1 MKATWEK
8 LEKNTGVLEVEVD
21 AEQVSLALDKA
32 FKKVAGKVNVPG
44 FRKGKVPRSIFEA
57 KFGIESLYRD
67 AIDII
72 LPEAYMEAVKETGI
86 DPIDRPDI
94 DFEEFSKGNPFVF
107 KAKVVVKPEVQLGEY
122 KGIEVPEQSADVT
135 AEEINS
141 ELENQ
146 QKRRAEL
153 IVVEEGTAEN
163 GDITIIDY
171 EGSVDG
177 VLFEG
182 GKADNHSLELGS
194 NSFIPG
200 FEEQVIGM
208 KKDEVKDIKV
218 TFPEEYHSEDLAGKE
233 AVFKVTLHE
242 IKRKQLPELDDEF
255 AKDVSEYETL
265 EEYKQDIENKL
276 KERKLKDN
284 EITIESTII
293 EKAALA
299 AEVEIPTVMV
309 ATEVERMVEEF
320 ANRLR
325 MQGMNMEMYF
335 QFSGQNEDALKEQM
349 KDEAEKRVRS
359 QLVLEAI
366 AVAEK
371 ISVDEEDVKEE
382 LTRLSEVYKKSA
394 EELRSI
400 IESNGTIDDFKQD
413 LRTKKTVKFLVASS
427 KLTTEVA

>member
-255 AKDVSEYETL
+255 AKDESEYETL

-371 ISVDEEDVKEE
+371 ISVDEEDVNEE

-394 EELRSI
+394 VELRSI

>member
-8 LEKNTGVLEVEVD
+8 IEKNIGVLEVEVD
-21 AEQVSLALDKA
+21 VEQVGLALDKA
-32 FKKVAGKVNVPG
+32 FKKVSAKVNVPG
-44 FRKGKVPRSIFEA
+44 FRKGKVPRSVFES
-57 KFGIESLYRD
+57 KFGVESLYRD

-72 LPEAYMEAVKETGI
+72 LPDAYMEAVKETGI

-94 DFEEFSKGNPFVF
+94 DFDEFSKGNTFTF
-107 KAKVVVKPEVQLGEY
+107 KAKVMVKPEVQLGEY
-122 KGIEVPEQSADVT
+122 KGIEVPERSAEVT
-135 AEEINS
+135 AEEIDA
-141 ELENQ
+141 ELISQ
-146 QKRRAEL
+146 QSRRAEL
-153 IVVEEGTAEN
+153 IVLEEGTAEN

-177 VLFEG
+177 VLFDG

-200 FEEQVIGM
+200 FEAQVVGM
-208 KKDEVKDIKV
+208 SKEEVKDIQV
-218 TFPEEYHSEDLAGKE
+218 TFPEEYHSEELAGKE

-255 AKDVSEYETL
+255 AKDVSEYDTL

-284 EITIESTII
+284 ELTIESTVI
-293 EKAALA
+293 EKAALS
-299 AEVEIPTVMV
+299 AEVEIPSVMV
-309 ATEVERMVEEF
+309 DSEVERMVEEF
-320 ANRLR
+320 GNRLR

-349 KDEAEKRVRS
+349 RDEAEKRVRS

-366 AVAEK
+366 AHAENVTVNEEE
-371 ISVDEEDVKEE
+371 VDEE
-382 LTRLSEVYKKSA
+382 LIRLSAVYKQSA
-394 EELRSI
+394 EELRNI
-400 IESNGTIDDFKQD
+400 IESNGTIEDFKQD
-413 LRTKKTVKFLVASS
+413 LITKKTVKLLVESS
-427 KLTTEVA
+427 KLVKEVA

>member
-8 LEKNTGVLEVEVD
+8 IEKNIGVLEVEVD

-94 DFEEFSKGNPFVF
+94 DFDEFSKGNPFIF
-107 KAKVVVKPEVQLGEY
+107 KAKVMVKPEVQLGDY
-122 KGIEVPEQSADVT
+122 KGIEVPEQSSEVS
-135 AEEINS
+135 AEEINT

-153 IVVEEGTAEN
+153 IVVEEGAAEN
-163 GDITIIDY
+163 GDIAVIDY

-200 FEEQVIGM
+200 FEEQVVGM
-208 KKDEVKDIKV
+208 SKDEVKDIKV
-218 TFPEEYHSEDLAGKE
+218 TFPTEYHSEDLAGKD

-265 EEYKQDIENKL
+265 DEYKQDIENKL

-284 EITIESTII
+284 EIAIESTVI
-293 EKAALA
+293 EKAAQA
-299 AEVEIPTVMV
+299 AEVEIPAVMV
-309 ATEVERMVEEF
+309 DTEVDRMVEEF
-320 ANRLR
+320 GNRLR

-335 QFSGQNEDALKEQM
+335 QFSGQNEDALREQM
-349 KDEAEKRVRS
+349 KEEAEKRVRS
-359 QLVLEAI
+359 QLVLVAI
-366 AVAEK
+366 ANAENV
-371 ISVDEEDVKEE
+371 IVDDNDVNEE
-382 LTRLSEVYKKSA
+382 LVRLSEVYKKPA
-394 EELRSI
+394 DELRSI
-400 IESNGTIDDFKQD
+400 IESNGTIEDFKQD
-413 LRTKKTVKFLVASS
+413 LRTKKTVKLLVESS
-427 KLTTEVA
+427 KLVTEVA

>member
-8 LEKNTGVLEVEVD
+8 IEKNIGVLEVEVD
-21 AEQVSLALDKA
+21 AEQVSLALDRA

-94 DFEEFSKGNPFVF
+94 DFDEFSKGNTFTF
-107 KAKVVVKPEVQLGEY
+107 KAKVMVKPDVQLGEY
-122 KGIEVPEQSADVT
+122 KGIEVPEQSVDVT

-141 ELENQ
+141 ELESQ

-153 IVVEEGTAEN
+153 IVLEEGSAEN

-177 VLFEG
+177 VLFDG

-200 FEEQVIGM
+200 FEEQVVGM
-208 KKDEVKDIKV
+208 SKEEVKDINV
-218 TFPEEYHSEDLAGKE
+218 TFPEAYHSEDLAGKE

-284 EITIESTII
+284 EITIESTVI
-293 EKAALA
+293 EKAASS
-299 AEVEIPTVMV
+299 AEVEIPSIMV
-309 ATEVERMVEEF
+309 DTEVDRMVEEF
-320 ANRLR
+320 GNRLR

-335 QFSGQNEDALKEQM
+335 QFSGQNEDALREQM
-349 KDEAEKRVRS
+349 RDESEKRVRS

-366 AVAEK
+366 ANAENVT
-371 ISVDEEDVKEE
+371 VDEEDVTEE
-382 LTRLSEVYKKSA
+382 LTRLSEVYKKPA
-394 EELRSI
+394 DELRSI

-413 LRTKKTVKFLVASS
+413 LRTKKTVKLLVESS
-427 KLTTEVA
+427 KLVTEVA

>member
-8 LEKNTGVLEVEVD
+8 IEKNIGVLEVEVD

-72 LPEAYMEAVKETGI
+72 LPDAYMEAVKETGI

-94 DFEEFSKGNPFVF
+94 DFDEFSKGNTFVF
-107 KAKVVVKPEVQLGEY
+107 KAKVMVKPEVQLGAY
-122 KGIEVPEQSADVT
+122 KGLEVPEQSAEVT

-141 ELENQ
+141 ELESQ

-153 IVVEEGTAEN
+153 IVVEEGTVEN
-163 GDITIIDY
+163 GDIAIIDY

-177 VLFEG
+177 VLFDG

-200 FEEQVIGM
+200 FEEQVVGM
-208 KKDEVKDIKV
+208 SKEEVKDINV
-218 TFPEEYHSEDLAGKE
+218 TFPEAYHSEDLAGKE

-284 EITIESTII
+284 EITIESTVI
-293 EKAALA
+293 EKAALS
-299 AEVEIPTVMV
+299 AEVEIPAVMV
-309 ATEVERMVEEF
+309 DTEVNRMVEEF
-320 ANRLR
+320 GNRLR

-335 QFSGQNEDALKEQM
+335 QFSGQNEDALREQM

-366 AVAEK
+366 ANAENV
-371 ISVDEEDVKEE
+371 IVDEEDLNGE

-394 EELRSI
+394 DELRSI

-413 LRTKKTVKFLVASS
+413 LRTKKTVKLLVESS
-427 KLTTEVA
+427 KLITEVA

>member
-8 LEKNTGVLEVEVD
+8 IEKNIGVLEVEVD

-94 DFEEFSKGNPFVF
+94 DFDEFSKGNTFTF
-107 KAKVVVKPEVQLGEY
+107 KAKVMVKPEVQLGEY
-122 KGIEVPEQSADVT
+122 KGIEVPEQSVEVT
-135 AEEINS
+135 AEEVNS
-141 ELENQ
+141 ELESQ

-153 IVVEEGTAEN
+153 IVLEKGVAEN

-177 VLFEG
+177 VLFDG

-200 FEEQVIGM
+200 FEEQVVGM
-208 KKDEVKDIKV
+208 SKEEVKDIQV
-218 TFPEEYHSEDLAGKE
+218 TFPEEYHSEDLAGKA

-284 EITIESTII
+284 EITIESTVI

-299 AEVEIPTVMV
+299 AEVDVPSVMV
-309 ATEVERMVEEF
+309 DTEVDRMVEEF
-320 ANRLR
+320 GNRLR

-335 QFSGQNEDALKEQM
+335 QFSGQSEDALREQM
-349 KDEAEKRVRS
+349 RDEAEKRVRS

-366 AVAEK
+366 ANAENVT
-371 ISVDEEDVKEE
+371 VDDDDVNEE
-382 LTRLSEVYKKSA
+382 LSRLSEVYKKPA
-394 EELRSI
+394 DELRRI
-400 IESNGTIDDFKQD
+400 IESNGTINDFRQD
-413 LRTKKTVKFLVASS
+413 LITKKTVKLLVESS
-427 KLTTEVA
+427 KLVTEVA

>member
-8 LEKNTGVLEVEVD
+8 IEKNIGVLEVEVD

-72 LPEAYMEAVKETGI
+72 LPDAYMEAVKETGI

-94 DFEEFSKGNPFVF
+94 DFDEFSKGTTFTF
-107 KAKVVVKPEVQLGEY
+107 KAKVMVKPEVQLGEY
-122 KGIEVPEQSADVT
+122 KGIEVPEQSAEVT
-135 AEEINS
+135 AEEINT
-141 ELENQ
+141 ELESQ

-171 EGSVDG
+171 EGSVEG

-208 KKDEVKDIKV
+208 SKDDVKDITV
-218 TFPEEYHSEDLAGKE
+218 TFPTEYHSEDLAGKE

-255 AKDVSEYETL
+255 AKDVSEFETL
-265 EEYKQDIENKL
+265 DEYKQDIENKL

-284 EITIESTII
+284 EMTVESTVI

-299 AEVEIPTVMV
+299 SEVEIPEVMV
-309 ATEVERMVEEF
+309 GTEVDRMVEEF
-320 ANRLR
+320 GNRLR

-335 QFSGQNEDALKEQM
+335 QFSGQNEEALREQM

-366 AVAEK
+366 ANAENVM
-371 ISVDEEDVKEE
+371 VDDNDVNEE
-382 LTRLSEVYKKSA
+382 LVRLSEVYKKPA
-394 EELRSI
+394 DELRGI
-400 IESNGTIDDFKQD
+400 IESNGTIEDFKTD
-413 LRTKKTVKFLVASS
+413 LRTKKTVKLLVESS
-427 KLTTEVA
+427 KLVTEVA

>member
-8 LEKNTGVLEVEVD
+8 IEKNIGVLEVEVD
-21 AEQVSLALDKA
+21 AEQVSVALDKA
-32 FKKVAGKVNVPG
+32 FKKVSGKLNVPG
-44 FRKGKVPRSIFEA
+44 FRKGKVPRSIFES

-72 LPEAYMEAVKETGI
+72 LPDAYMEAVKETGI
-86 DPIDRPDI
+86 EPIDRPDI
-94 DFEEFSKGNPFVF
+94 DFDEFSKGTPFTF
-107 KAKVVVKPEVQLGEY
+107 KAKVMVKPEVQLGEY
-122 KGIEVPEQSADVT
+122 KGIEVPEQSAVVT
-135 AEEINS
+135 AEEITS
-141 ELENQ
+141 ELESQ

-153 IVVEEGTAEN
+153 IVLEEGTAED
-163 GDITIIDY
+163 GDIAIIDY

-177 VLFEG
+177 VLFDG

-200 FEEQVIGM
+200 FEAQVVGM
-208 KKDEVKDIKV
+208 SKEEVKDITV

-255 AKDVSEYETL
+255 AKDVSEYDTL

-276 KERKLKDN
+276 MERKLKDN
-284 EITIESTII
+284 ELTIESTVI

-299 AEVEIPTVMV
+299 AEVEIPSVMV
-309 ATEVERMVEEF
+309 DTEVERMVEEF
-320 ANRLR
+320 GNRLR

-335 QFSGQNEDALKEQM
+335 QFSGQSEDALKEQM
-349 KDEAEKRVRS
+349 RDEAEKRVRS

-366 AVAEK
+366 ANAENVV
-371 ISVDEEDVKEE
+371 VDDDDLNEE
-382 LTRLSEVYKKSA
+382 LTRLSVVYKQSA
-394 EELRSI
+394 EELRQI
-400 IESNGTIDDFKQD
+400 IESNGTIEDFKQD
-413 LRTKKTVKFLVASS
+413 LRTKKTVKLLVESS
-427 KLTTEVA
+427 KLVKEVA

>member
-8 LEKNTGVLEVEVD
+8 IEKNIGVLEVEVD
-21 AEQVSLALDKA
+21 AEQVSLALDRA

-94 DFEEFSKGNPFVF
+94 DFDEFSKGNTFTF
-107 KAKVVVKPEVQLGEY
+107 KAKVMVKPDVQLGEY
-122 KGIEVPEQSADVT
+122 KGIEVPEQSVDVT

-141 ELENQ
+141 ELESQ

-153 IVVEEGTAEN
+153 IVLEEGSAEN

-177 VLFEG
+177 VLFDG

-200 FEEQVIGM
+200 FEEQVVGM
-208 KKDEVKDIKV
+208 SKEEVKDINV
-218 TFPEEYHSEDLAGKE
+218 TFPEAYHSEDLAGKE

-293 EKAALA
+293 EKAASS
-299 AEVEIPTVMV
+299 AEVEIPSIMV
-309 ATEVERMVEEF
+309 DTEVDRMVEEF
-320 ANRLR
+320 GNRLR

-335 QFSGQNEDALKEQM
+335 QFSGQNEDALREQM
-349 KDEAEKRVRS
+349 RDESEKRVRS

-366 AVAEK
+366 ANAENVT
-371 ISVDEEDVKEE
+371 VDEEDVTEE
-382 LTRLSEVYKKSA
+382 LTRLSEVYKKPA
-394 EELRSI
+394 DELRSI

-413 LRTKKTVKFLVASS
+413 LRTKKTVKLLVESS
-427 KLTTEVA
+427 KLITEVA

>member
-8 LEKNTGVLEVEVD
+8 IEKNIGLLEVEVD

-94 DFEEFSKGNPFVF
+94 DFDDFSKGNTFTF
-107 KAKVVVKPEVQLGEY
+107 KAKVMVKPEVQLGDY
-122 KGIEVPEQSADVT
+122 KGIEVPEQSAVVT

-141 ELENQ
+141 ELESQ

-153 IVVEEGTAEN
+153 IVVEDGVAEN

-177 VLFEG
+177 VLFDG

-208 KKDEVKDIKV
+208 SKEDVKDIQV
-218 TFPEEYHSEDLAGKE
+218 TFPEEYHSEDLAGKQ

-284 EITIESTII
+284 EITVESTVI

-299 AEVEIPTVMV
+299 AEVEIPSVMV
-309 ATEVERMVEEF
+309 DTEVDRMVEEF
-320 ANRLR
+320 GNRLR
-325 MQGMNMEMYF
+325 MQGMNMDMYF
-335 QFSGQNEDALKEQM
+335 QFSGQNEDALREQM
-349 KDEAEKRVRS
+349 RDEAEKRVRS

-366 AVAEK
+366 ANAENVTV
-371 ISVDEEDVKEE
+371 SDDDVNEE
-382 LTRLSEVYKKSA
+382 LSRLSEVYKKPA
-394 EELRSI
+394 DELRSI
-400 IESNGTIDDFKQD
+400 IESNGTINDFKQD
-413 LRTKKTVKFLVASS
+413 LITKKTVKLLVESS
-427 KLTTEVA
+427 KLVTAVA

>member
-8 LEKNTGVLEVEVD
+8 IEKNIGVLEVEVD

-32 FKKVAGKVNVPG
+32 FKKVSGKLNVPG
-44 FRKGKVPRSIFEA
+44 FRKGKVPRSIFES

-72 LPEAYMEAVKETGI
+72 LPDAYMEAVKETGI
-86 DPIDRPDI
+86 EPIDRPDI
-94 DFEEFSKGNPFVF
+94 DFDEFSKGNTFTF
-107 KAKVVVKPEVQLGEY
+107 KAKVMVKPEVQLGEY
-122 KGIEVPEQSADVT
+122 KGIEVPEQSAVVT
-135 AEEINS
+135 AEEITS
-141 ELENQ
+141 ELESQ

-153 IVVEEGTAEN
+153 IVLEEGTAED
-163 GDITIIDY
+163 GDIAIIDY

-177 VLFEG
+177 VLFDG

-200 FEEQVIGM
+200 FEAQVVGM
-208 KKDEVKDIKV
+208 SKEEVKDIQV
-218 TFPEEYHSEDLAGKE
+218 TFPEEYHSAELAGKE

-255 AKDVSEYETL
+255 AKDVSEYDTL

-276 KERKLKDN
+276 MERKLKDN
-284 EITIESTII
+284 EITIESTVI

-299 AEVEIPTVMV
+299 AEVEIPPVMV
-309 ATEVERMVEEF
+309 DTEVERMVEEF
-320 ANRLR
+320 GNRLR

-335 QFSGQNEDALKEQM
+335 QFSGQSEDALKEQM
-349 KDEAEKRVRS
+349 RDEAEKRVRS

-366 AVAEK
+366 AIAENVV
-371 ISVDEEDVKEE
+371 VDDNDLDEE
-382 LTRLSEVYKKSA
+382 LTRLSAVYKQSA
-394 EELRSI
+394 EELRQI
-400 IESNGTIDDFKQD
+400 IESNGTIEDFKQD
-413 LRTKKTVKFLVASS
+413 LRTKKTVKLLVESS
-427 KLTTEVA
+427 KLVKEVA

>member
-8 LEKNTGVLEVEVD
+8 IEKNIGVLEVEVD
-21 AEQVSLALDKA
+21 AERVGLALDRA

-94 DFEEFSKGNPFVF
+94 DFDDFSKGNTFTF
-107 KAKVVVKPEVQLGEY
+107 KAKVMVKPEVQLGEY
-122 KGIEVPEQSADVT
+122 KGIEVQEQSVEVT

-177 VLFEG
+177 VLFDG

-208 KKDEVKDIKV
+208 NKEEVKNINV
-218 TFPEEYHSEDLAGKE
+218 TFPDAYHSEDLAGKE

-265 EEYKQDIENKL
+265 DEYKQDIENKL

-284 EITIESTII
+284 EITIESTVI
-293 EKAALA
+293 EKAALS
-299 AEVEIPTVMV
+299 AEVEIPSVMV
-309 ATEVERMVEEF
+309 DSEVERMVEEF
-320 ANRLR
+320 GNRLR

-349 KDEAEKRVRS
+349 RDEAEKRVRS

-366 AVAEK
+366 ANAENVT
-371 ISVDEEDVKEE
+371 VDEEEVNEE
-382 LTRLSEVYKKSA
+382 LIRLSEVYKKPA
-394 EELRSI
+394 VELRSI

-413 LRTKKTVKFLVASS
+413 LRTKKTVKLLVESS
-427 KLTTEVA
+427 KLITEVA

>member
-8 LEKNTGVLEVEVD
+8 IEKNIGVLEVEVD
-21 AEQVSLALDKA
+21 AEQVSLALDRA

-94 DFEEFSKGNPFVF
+94 DFDEFSKGNTFTF
-107 KAKVVVKPEVQLGEY
+107 KAKVMVKPDVQLGEY
-122 KGIEVPEQSADVT
+122 KGIEVPEQSVDVT

-141 ELENQ
+141 ELESQ

-153 IVVEEGTAEN
+153 IVLEEGSAEN

-177 VLFEG
+177 VLFDG

-200 FEEQVIGM
+200 FEEQVVGM
-208 KKDEVKDIKV
+208 SKEEVKDINV
-218 TFPEEYHSEDLAGKE
+218 TFPEAYHSEDLAGKE

-284 EITIESTII
+284 KITIESTVI
-293 EKAALA
+293 EKAASS
-299 AEVEIPTVMV
+299 AEVEIPSIMV
-309 ATEVERMVEEF
+309 DTEVDRMVEEF
-320 ANRLR
+320 GNRLR

-335 QFSGQNEDALKEQM
+335 QFSGQNEEALREQM
-349 KDEAEKRVRS
+349 RDESEKRVRS

-366 AVAEK
+366 ANAENVT
-371 ISVDEEDVKEE
+371 VDEEDVTEE
-382 LTRLSEVYKKSA
+382 LTRLSEVYKKPA
-394 EELRSI
+394 DELRSI

-413 LRTKKTVKFLVASS
+413 LRTKKTVKLLVESS
-427 KLTTEVA
+427 KLVTEVA